1 LHVIGQGDVDLRRK
15 IILASGSIARRDM
28 LRGAGLAF
36 VVRPADVDE
45 AGVKARA
52 TGTAAELALELAC
65 LKAAKISAQEP
76 GAVVIGAD
84 QILVC
89 EGKKFDKPEG
99 VARASAQLRAL
110 RGRAHELVTAACVY
124 RDGAKIWEDVATP
137 RLVMRDFSEAFLADY
152 LAREGDVVCGCVGAY
167 RLEGLGVQLFERIE
181 GDFFTILGLNLLP
194 LLGFLR
200 AAGLVPA

>member
-1 LHVIGQGDVDLRRK
+1 MIGLGSVERSRK
-15 IILASGSIARRDM
+15 LILASGSAARREM

-45 AGVKARA
+45 GTVKARA
-52 TGTAAELALELAC
+52 TGTAAELAVELAC
-65 LKAAKISAQEP
+65 LKAARISAVEP
-76 GAVVIGAD
+76 GALVIGAD
-84 QILVC
+84 QVLVC
-89 EGKKFDKPEG
+89 EGQKFDKPEG
-99 VARASAQLRAL
+99 LKGAVAQLRAL

-137 RLVMRDFSEAFLADY
+137 RLVMRDFSDAFLADY
-152 LAREGDVVCGCVGAY
+152 LAREGEAVCGCVGAY
-167 RLEGLGVQLFERIE
+167 RLEGLGVQLFARIE

-200 AAGLVPA
+200 AADVVPA

>member
-1 LHVIGQGDVDLRRK
+1 
-15 IILASGSIARRDM
+15 M
-28 LRGAGLAF
+28 LRGAGVAF

-45 AGVKARA
+45 GAVKARA
-52 TGTAAELALELAC
+52 TGTAAALAVELAC
-65 LKAAKISAQEP
+65 LKAARISALET
-76 GAVVIGAD
+76 GALVIGAD
-84 QILVC
+84 QVLVC
-89 EGKKFDKPEG
+89 EGKKFNKPEG
-99 VARASAQLRAL
+99 LKGAAAQLRAL

-124 RDGAKIWEDVATP
+124 RDGVKIWEDVAMP

-152 LAREGDVVCGCVGAY
+152 LAQEGEAVCSCVGAY

-200 AAGLVPA
+200 AQGVVPA